1 MALAEIEDLPELQD
15 FDLIANPDLT
25 VMEVTPEVWNRIL
38 EMSQAAL
45 AFSTQEN
52 QE

>member
-1 MALAEIEDLPELQD
+1 VIP
-15 FDLIANPDLT
+15 
-25 VMEVTPEVWNRIL
+25 VTPEVWNRIL